1 MKDKV
6 IIQDK
11 IYDIER
17 AEGCNVILKDQDGN
31 EFSSNAGSILLNMY
45 IKEVQNDLNS
55 FDSVENMRSLISNVD
70 LYMQKNGA
78 YVKLHTLL
86 PMLILP
92 NNIVESKVNEL
103 CEEYMRLYPSVIEPV
118 EPRYIEPIEAKVP
131 VDDLYE
137 ENDEIQFIVPEEDI
151 NEEETFT
158 LIRNVNPMLINHDQK
173 IMRSYLMDRY
183 PDYEVNDEF
192 TVVRN
197 PKNLD
202 EMYNIFINDSG
213 ETQMIST
220 KRNIAEEIANTP
232 ALSES
237 QIMELENMS
246 INQLRDE
253 RNRTS
258 NLLKVN
264 KINEIIAARKTGS
277 EFDETIVVDKD
288 FFNKVNLKQANAFG
302 FISNLTI
309 SFLVGVLGGIVLMI
323 LANLAVTLL

>member
-1 MKDKV
+1 MNDKV

-11 IYDIER
+11 FYDIVR
-17 AEGCNVILKDQDGN
+17 AEGVNVILRDQDGN
-31 EFSSNAGSILLNMY
+31 EFASNAGGILLNMY
-45 IKEVQNDLNS
+45 IKEVLNDLSS
-55 FDSVENMRSLISNVD
+55 FENVDNMRTLISDVH
-70 LYMQKNGA
+70 LYMQKNEA
-78 YVKLHTLL
+78 YVKLHSLL

-92 NNIVESKVNEL
+92 ENVVEAKVDEL
-103 CEEYMRLYPSVIEPV
+103 CDEYMRLYPSVIEPV
-118 EPRYIEPIEAKVP
+118 APKYIEPIEAKIP
-131 VDDLYE
+131 VDDVI
-137 ENDEIQFIVPEEDI
+137 DEIQFIVPED
-151 NEEETFT
+151 EEVAESDVFT
-158 LIRNVNPMLINHDQK
+158 IVRDVNPMLINHNQK

-183 PDYEVNDEF
+183 PEYEVNEEF
-192 TVVRN
+192 TLVRN
-197 PKNLD
+197 PRNLD

-220 KRNIAEEIANTP
+220 KRNIKEEIANTP
-232 ALSES
+232 ALSEA

-246 INQLRDE
+246 INELREE
-253 RNRTS
+253 RKKTS

-277 EFDETIVVDKD
+277 EFDETIVVDQD
-288 FFNKVNLKQANAFG
+288 FFNKLKFKQANALG